1 MNLTEHFTLA
11 EFTDSPTALRKG
23 ISNLPSDHAIANLQ
37 RVAETLEQVRAL
49 FGKPLVI
56 SSGYR
61 SPALNAAVG
70 GAASSAH
77 LSGLAADFTVPGMTP
92 SDTAKAIVAAGI
104 EFDQLIYE
112 GTWVHIGLSA
122 GKPRNEVL
130 TAHFGGGPATYTR
143 GIS

>member
-1 MNLTEHFTLA
+1 MKFTEHFSLA
-11 EFTDSPTALRKG
+11 EFTDSQMALRKG
-23 ISNLPSDHAIANLQ
+23 ISNMPNDTAIGNLQ
-37 RVAETLEQVRAL
+37 RLADTLEQVRAV

-61 SPALNAAVG
+61 SSALNAAVG
-70 GAASSAH
+70 GAKSSAH
-77 LSGLAADFTVPGMTP
+77 LTGLAADFTVLGITP
-92 SDTAKAIVAAGI
+92 SDTAKAIVKAGI

-112 GTWVHIGLSA
+112 GTWVHIGLSV

-130 TAHFGGGPATYTR
+130 TAHFGGGATRYTK